1 MKNIFKK
8 NQIIITALAIM
19 IVIAGYLSF
28 TNDDTPDDPNTLEAT
43 NPDSEDYDVFTEL
56 EDGMELA
63 TDTGTGTDTTDTD
76 TTDTDDTTTTDTD
89 TTLDDTDA
97 ATTGTEDNDETTE
110 VGVEENA
117 ADELGDISDEDL
129 LETAQNVADNG
140 ELELEDGVPGE
151 AVLASAALDSG
162 FFISKKIE
170 REQTR
175 AMSRESLMDVIGSTT
190 ISEEAK
196 EKAIARMIELTNIS
210 EKEKNAEMLLE
221 AKGFDGAVVFI
232 AEGEVDVVVNAETL
246 TDQQLAIIENVV
258 KTKTDITAEHISIN
272 PVVVSE

>member
-63 TDTGTGTDTTDTD
+63 TDTGTDTTDTD
-76 TTDTDDTTTTDTD
+76 TTDTDTDDTTTTDTD

-97 ATTGTEDNDETTE
+97 TTTGTEDNDETTD
-110 VGVEENA
+110 VDVEEDA

-190 ISEEAK
+190 ISEKLK
-196 EKAIARMIELTNIS
+196 EEAIARMIELTNIA

-232 AEGEVDVVVNAETL
+232 ADGEVDVVVNAETL
-246 TDQQLAIIENVV
+246 TDQQLAIIESVV
-258 KTKTDITAEHISIN
+258 KTKTDIAAEHITIN

>member
-151 AVLASAALDSG
+151 AVLANAALDSG